1 MENPCFSVRLKFFAT
16 EPLRDLAD
24 PTEALALERLL
35 NQGIN
40 PGNVADQ
47 FLWYRVA
54 DPQVGGA
61 GRAP

>member
-47 FLWYRVA
+47 FLWDRVA
-54 DPQVGGA
+54 DPQVVGA